1 MARVGSS
8 DAALKGYE
16 AALKRWPGDL
26 PAMIG
31 MANIHNDRRDHA
43 RAIAILRD
51 AQAKHPQSAIDGS
64 ALPTAEFSGAV
75 REAKVGGLDQTPG
88 EIPHVTKELI
98 LKYADD
104 ISLLGLI

>member
-1 MARVGSS
+1 MDTFVDWLIEAGYKIARIDDYGQWL
-8 DAALKGYE
+8 ARFETALKGLPE
-16 AALKRWPGDL
+16 QQRQQSVLPLLK
-26 PAMIG
+26 MYQ
-31 MANIHNDRRDHA
+31 N
-43 RAIAILRD
+43 
-51 AQAKHPQSAIDGS
+51 PQSAIDGS